1 MARGFVFGLIS
12 KVVCK
17 TIVGTDAVVVDVINA
32 SKSTNAYKA
41 VKAAQAK
48 AKAEEV
54 AAVAAA
60 QKQK

>member
-17 TIVGTDAVVVDVINA
+17 TIVGVDTVVFDAGRAVASTQAYNA
-32 SKSTNAYKA
+32 AKKAY
-41 VKAAQAK
+41 AK